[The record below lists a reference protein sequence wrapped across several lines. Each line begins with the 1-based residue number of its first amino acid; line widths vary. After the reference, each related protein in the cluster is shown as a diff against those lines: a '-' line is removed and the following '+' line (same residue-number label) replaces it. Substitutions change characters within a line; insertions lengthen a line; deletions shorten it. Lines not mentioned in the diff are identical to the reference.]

1 MMPWERKTKPRG
13 EMVSFTFEGC
23 EITAYKGETLV
34 TALLAAGVTAFS
46 ITREGDPR
54 MPLCNMGTCFDC
66 ALIVDGQLL
75 VRGCLTDVV
84 DGHCVSR
91 FRAS

>member
-1 MMPWERKTKPRG
+1 MVHWERKTKPRS
-13 EMVSFTFEGC
+13 ELVRFTFEDR
-23 EITAYKGETLV
+23 EITAYEGETLV

-84 DGHCVSR
+84 EGQCVSR
-91 FRAS
+91 YRAS